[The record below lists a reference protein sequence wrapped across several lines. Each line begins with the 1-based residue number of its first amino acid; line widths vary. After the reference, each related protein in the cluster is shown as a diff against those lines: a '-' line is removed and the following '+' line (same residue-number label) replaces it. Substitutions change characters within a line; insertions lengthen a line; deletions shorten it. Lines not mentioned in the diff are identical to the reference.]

1 MGGIFGGPAKS
12 KTSNQ
17 AYGTLK
23 DAFSGALPF
32 TQQGGNAMMA
42 LLGGDSSGFD
52 KFKQATG
59 FDFLSKQGSQGITG
73 NAAARG
79 LLRSGGTGKALM
91 DYGAGM
97 QNKYANDYLSQL
109 LGVGN
114 LGLGAG
120 GLLAQAGQKTKSGGG
135 GKSGLGNAL
144 GTGASL
150 VAMSDRR
157 LKTNIKKV
165 GKLANG
171 LNVYTFEYTYKPGFQ
186 RGVMADEVALIQ
198 PEALGPVL
206 NGYQTVDYAKIGVV

>member
-12 KTSNQ
+12 KSSNQ

-73 NAAARG
+73 NAAAKG

-120 GLLAQAGQKTKSGGG
+120 GLSYFRPDPGSRGCSPLRHPRSPDDLA
-135 GKSGLGNAL
+135 AL
-144 GTGASL
+144 A
-150 VAMSDRR
+150 V
-157 LKTNIKKV
+157 
-165 GKLANG
+165 
-171 LNVYTFEYTYKPGFQ
+171 
-186 RGVMADEVALIQ
+186 
-198 PEALGPVL
+198 
-206 NGYQTVDYAKIGVV
+206 TVP